1 MAIDRVMTMLMLGLA
16 GAAAEIASDDSRPV
30 GNSLSISAAWT
41 AGAILLAF
49 MMPNAMNPRSRPPV
63 IPIVLSIA
71 FSMIPVVSEPFIRQ
85 QTGFGN
91 PLELLM
97 VRFLRCLGLGL
108 AAAAAWRPCQHAAVI
123 CGLFLILFAAAMSDH
138 RGVLVLVAC
147 HATVG
152 GIWLMNEYR
161 ISQAGAA
168 IPHGMPAV
176 VERLPGDLRGPWA
189 RLVGVVVIAAI
200 VAGTAVWIPPRGGWR
215 LGEWIA
221 TSGGTG
227 EQDPYARGG
236 NGNGDDET
244 EGDNP
249 ESTGM
254 TRSDIFL
261 DSPLPTLYDMISDM
275 FGEPFK
281 VKDQE
286 RVEALDPSQVKARET
301 GKTPADNL
309 RPNRSFPHG
318 RNKGKPRPGA
328 ADRAARALFEVS
340 GHGPLHVRAAAYD
353 LFDGDAWREGA
364 PVRASIIPVTRDTAL
379 KRFVMA
385 AARPDAD
392 NHFPARHE
400 IRITHPSGSLIPTPP
415 HMSSFRLGRLSDPSF
430 FAWAQ
435 PGILVFASRKTPSG
449 IILDA
454 ESLVPVA
461 ARYESFKLTPYLPEG
476 GHPEWR
482 RPYLRIADEWTAG
495 ATGWSAVRAI
505 VDRLRNDYRL
515 DRSPGPGAAMAGQ
528 SLLDF
533 LVERKAG
540 DSHMFAGAAAA
551 LVECAGYQTRMVTG
565 FYADDAKKD
574 PETGTV
580 PVSSADLHAWAEV
593 RTSAGEWLILEATPG
608 YRLPEPMP
616 GWGEILLGW
625 LATLA
630 GFVRDRPL
638 GFALPTALGLG
649 LLAFRARIS
658 DAISHAALLM
668 TDPAEARTLVVRAL
682 RLIESRAR
690 RCGSPRPAQSTFS
703 AWLVRSSDSPAV
715 AELACVSDWALYSDD
730 PSPPMKTSEIRQL
743 CVGCLRFWSGGAWH
757 WLGWRT
763 RQHGR

>member
-30 GNSLSISAAWT
+30 GNSVSISAAWT

-49 MMPNAMNPRSRPPV
+49 LMPKAMNPRSRPPAA
-63 IPIVLSIA
+63 IIVLVIA
-71 FSMIPVVSEPFIRQ
+71 FSMIPVVTEPFIRQ
-85 QTGFGN
+85 LTGFGN

-108 AAAAAWRPCQHAAVI
+108 AAAAAWRSCQHAAVI

-152 GIWLMNEYR
+152 GVWLMNEYR
-161 ISQAGAA
+161 ITQSGAA
-168 IPHGMPAV
+168 VPRGMPAA
-176 VERLPGDLRGPWA
+176 VEHLPGHLRGPWA
-189 RLVGVVVIAAI
+189 RLAGVFAIAAI

-227 EQDPYARGG
+227 DLDPYARGG
-236 NGNGDDET
+236 NGNGEDET
-244 EGDNP
+244 DGDNP

-286 RVEALDPSQVKARET
+286 RVEALDPFLVKARET

-309 RPNRSFPHG
+309 RPSRSFPHN

-328 ADRAARALFEVS
+328 ADRAARALFEVL
-340 GHGPLHVRAAAYD
+340 GPGPLHVRAAAYD
-353 LFDGDAWREGA
+353 LFDGEAWTEGA
-364 PVRASIIPVTRDTAL
+364 PVRASMMPVTRDNAL
-379 KRFVMA
+379 KRFVMVPARQDA
-385 AARPDAD
+385 A
-392 NHFPARHE
+392 NYFPARHE
-400 IRITHPSGSLIPTPP
+400 IRITHPSGNLIPTPP
-415 HMSSFRLGRLSDPSF
+415 HMASFRLGKLSDPTF
-430 FAWAQ
+430 FAWSQ
-435 PGILVFASRKTPSG
+435 PGIVVFANRKTPSG

-461 ARYESFKLTPYLPEG
+461 ARYESFKLTPYFPEA

-482 RPYLRIADEWTAG
+482 KPYLRIAKEWTAG
-495 ATGWSAVRAI
+495 ATGWPAVRAI

-515 DRSPGPGAAMAGQ
+515 DRSPDPGAPMAGQ
-528 SLLDF
+528 SLLAF
-533 LVERKAG
+533 LLERKAG
-540 DSHMFAGAAAA
+540 DSHMFAGAAAE
-551 LVECAGYQTRMVTG
+551 LVACAGYQTRMVTG
-565 FYADDAKKD
+565 FYADDANKD
-574 PETGTV
+574 QETGTV

-593 RTSAGEWLILEATPG
+593 RTSTGEWLILEATPG
-608 YRLPEPMP
+608 YRLPEPAP

-625 LATLA
+625 LAVLT

-638 GFALPTALGLG
+638 AFAVPS
-649 LLAFRARIS
+649 LLALLFAVLWGRIS
-658 DAISHAALLM
+658 DAISHAKLLM
-668 TDPAEARTLVVRAL
+668 TDTSDPRALVIRAL

-703 AWLVRSSDSPAV
+703 AWLVRSSGSPTV

-730 PSPPMKTSEIRQL
+730 LSPPIKASEIRNL
-743 CVGCLRFWSGGAWH
+743 CIGSLRFWSEGAWH
-757 WLGWRT
+757 RPGWRT
-763 RQHGR
+763 RQHDH